1 VCVLVDYDLGGGV
14 KDCWITAEAAAI
26 RKKYE
31 ALGAEGMTF
40 HVDLSLTE
48 GLAKL
53 QAAMAAEPC
62 PEQVDQVRDTQTF
75 LPMVRQRVAL
85 VAESVTAGAV

>member
-1 VCVLVDYDLGGGV
+1 V
-14 KDCWITAEAAAI
+14 KDCWITAGAAAT

-31 ALGAEGMTF
+31 SLGAEGMTF
-40 HVDLSLTE
+40 HADLSLTE

-75 LPMVRQRVAL
+75 LPMLRQRVAL